1 MKTLS
6 FCGKLWTLR
15 SSTQILT
22 EFLVYIEVVWLEC
35 GQCLLLHHRGV
46 HRGFEH
52 CCESRSPAGERQYR
66 QYPNHHKS
74 ISIED
79 WIWHVRQIHSTDST
93 IILQHLTRMLRSWMS
108 LSASISSQH
117 LVSSHSPQFLWIP
130 VPPLIHRESF
140 PAAAPI
146 AASRVAQW
154 DQGPAHQPAAR
165 RSQRIGYTNGCSMPI
180 IRSAKEIHD
189 ICIKR
194 RESNAV
200 WRRSDEE
207 GWIFIPILRILRE
220 KHRHQWFH
228 FNQKTA
234 RKHGEMKSSYPNLS
248 DSDLQDKILA
258 WGWFAFT
265 MRAFSTFCWRIRAL
279 DRKMKASSMHGFG
292 FTFRKQDFSGFHFF
306 SMLDTSIQFFI
317 S

>member
-35 GQCLLLHHRGV
+35 AQCLLLHHRGV

-52 CCESRSPAGERQYR
+52 CCESRSPAGERQY
-66 QYPNHHKS
+66 PNHHKS
-74 ISIED
+74 VSIED
-79 WIWHVRQIHSTDST
+79 WIWHFRQIHSTDST

-117 LVSSHSPQFLWIP
+117 LVSSHSPQFLSIP

-146 AASRVAQW
+146 AASHVAQW

-189 ICIKR
+189 MCIKR

-200 WRRSDEE
+200 WRRSDGE
-207 GWIFIPILRILRE
+207 GRIFIPILRILRE
-220 KHRHQWFH
+220 KHRHQWVPLQPKDSEEAWR
-228 FNQKTA
+228 N
-234 RKHGEMKSSYPNLS
+234 EIVISKS
-248 DSDLQDKILA
+248 
-258 WGWFAFT
+258 
-265 MRAFSTFCWRIRAL
+265 IR
-279 DRKMKASSMHGFG
+279 
-292 FTFRKQDFSGFHFF
+292 FRSPG
-306 SMLDTSIQFFI
+306 
-317 S
+317 